1 MWYRRKK
8 KVLEDSVI
16 FRLDKRRNLEI
27 LESSVL
33 EHQGNMLVNY
43 PGNGLNLIA
52 TDAGFKKRENLE
64 GRVFVF

>member
-1 MWYRRKK
+1 M
-8 KVLEDSVI
+8 I
-16 FRLDKRRNLEI
+16 FHLDKRRNLEI

-52 TDAGFKKRENLE
+52 TDAGFKKRKP
-64 GRVFVF
+64 GRKSFCFLKKGSR